1 MVIYSLCVMVLGA
14 RKVDTQDKQKS
25 RCTCVKTQG
34 RNPYCR
40 THGDQKYREGAAIP

>member
-1 MVIYSLCVMVLGA
+1 MVLGA
-14 RKVDTQDKQKS
+14 KKVDTQETKS

-40 THGDQKYREGAAIP
+40 THGDQKYREGTAEIP